1 MALAVEVAELLE
13 IFQWMTDLES
23 RSPSRATLNHIK
35 DEIGDVQIY
44 LTMIA
49 DKFDLCP
56 IEAAK
61 IVRVSTLQGSALTK
75 SINIIPAITDPP
87 GVSKTRYSGF
97 PLIHLSDNSNEAC
110 AVVSKLIS
118 EDIDT

>member
-56 IEAAK
+56 IDMAK
-61 IVRVSTLQGSALTK
+61 KKIEKNRLK
-75 SINIIPAITDPP
+75 YP
-87 GVSKTRYSGF
+87 
-97 PLIHLSDNSNEAC
+97 
-110 AVVSKLIS
+110 
-118 EDIDT
+118 IDTSP

>member
-1 MALAVEVAELLE
+1 MALAVEAAELLE
-13 IFQWMTDLES
+13 IFQWMADLES

-56 IEAAK
+56 IDMAK
-61 IVRVSTLQGSALTK
+61 KKIEKNRLK
-75 SINIIPAITDPP
+75 YP
-87 GVSKTRYSGF
+87 
-97 PLIHLSDNSNEAC
+97 
-110 AVVSKLIS
+110 
-118 EDIDT
+118 IDTSP